1 MNLGMTRL
9 AQGHQVTGFVCS
21 TLGYR
26 ENMMYFLSPDHSS
39 FLEALLAKR
48 VLLNIPVADPFPAPA
63 ILLMHI
69 SGALIPIVFP
79 PFLFPML
86 IAIGA
91 VRQVWATW
99 EGAGFLWLP
108 GHEIT
113 SFCGTDPG
121 TRT

>member
-1 MNLGMTRL
+1 M
-9 AQGHQVTGFVCS
+9 H
-21 TLGYR
+21 
-26 ENMMYFLSPDHSS
+26 FLSLDHSA

-48 VLLNIPVADPFPAPA
+48 VFLNISVADSFPAPT

-69 SGALIPIVFP
+69 SGALIPIIFP

-91 VRQVWATW
+91 VCQVWATG
-99 EGAGFLWLP
+99 EGTGFLWLS

>member
-1 MNLGMTRL
+1 M
-9 AQGHQVTGFVCS
+9 H
-21 TLGYR
+21 
-26 ENMMYFLSPDHSS
+26 FLSPDHSS

-63 ILLMHI
+63 ILLMYI
-69 SGALIPIVFP
+69 SGALISIVFP
-79 PFLFPML
+79 PLFFPML

-91 VRQVWATW
+91 VRQVWATG
-99 EGAGFLWLP
+99 EGAGFLWLS
-108 GHEIT
+108 GHKIT